1 MKQTTVREL
10 VSEDFRS
17 ASVFE
22 KHSIDF
28 CCHGNVTLEE
38 ACAKSGIS
46 TKEIQQEIALL
57 SSTEKTEGEDYNT
70 WELDSLADYIV
81 RTHHRFVKEAI
92 PVTTAHLEKVVKK
105 HGEHHPEV
113 MRIQTWFQEV
123 AEELI
128 RHMAKEEI
136 VLFPY
141 IKTMVKHGHEGKML
155 DKPHFG
161 TIANPIRMM
170 EAEHEA
176 AGNTLES
183 IRRESK
189 GFTLP
194 ADACATFQ
202 VTYEELKQFETD
214 LHKHVH
220 LENNILFP
228 KAIDME
234 RRLFALRQTT

>member
-38 ACAKSGIS
+38 ACAKSGVS
-46 TKEIQQEIALL
+46 AEEILQEIALL
-57 SSTEKTEGEDYNT
+57 SATKNNAGENYST
-70 WELDSLADYIV
+70 WELDSLVDYIV
-81 RTHHRFVKEAI
+81 RTHHRYVKEAI
-92 PVTTAHLEKVVKK
+92 PATTAHLATVAGK
-105 HGEHHPEV
+105 HGPRHPEV
-113 MRIQTWFQEV
+113 MRIQSWFQQV
-123 AEELI
+123 AEEMV
-128 RHMAKEEI
+128 RHMAKEEM

-141 IKTMVKHGHEGKML
+141 VKTMVKHMHDGTTFMR
-155 DKPHFG
+155 PHFG

-214 LHKHVH
+214 LHKHIH

-228 KAIDME
+228 KAIDLE
-234 RRLFALRQTT
+234 RRLFALRQTA